1 MNRSKQGTLRD
12 AYFLFLFFFHIF
24 FSLVCCCCIHYS
36 SYSYGQISFITQF
49 ILSVCVCLCVHYT
62 LFYEIGFF
70 FGFSSTDSTSV
81 IFTTACRTIV
91 IFKYWKATMSI
102 CVCVIDVQMG
112 ILSQEKKIR
121 WIFAPDRIQTHTHAS
136 IICYLHYWRFF
147 SVIGS
152 IVTIWWLCSWNENG
166 DNHHHHDDNHN
177 DCSSYIE
184 IVIVDSIQ

>member
-1 MNRSKQGTLRD
+1 MLIF
-12 AYFLFLFFFHIF
+12 YFYFFFIY
-24 FSLVCCCCIHYS
+24 FSLWFVVVVSIILLIVMDRYLS
-36 SYSYGQISFITQF
+36 SHNLFSLCVF
-49 ILSVCVCLCVHYT
+49 VCVCIILYFMK
-62 LFYEIGFF
+62 LGFF